1 MKIQLDR
8 VVVTAVEGD
17 IPEACPRCGADFT
30 GGDALEEQQLCF
42 GSQACAIVGDVVDNH
57 GESESGDCA
66 YVTGFRCS
74 NCREEVV
81 SEPIEEHVI
90 GQGDALAVVE
100 PEAAATAPGAPVMAS
115 YRVTW
120 SIDVDAED
128 DVTAAREAQRYQR
141 KPGAEVG
148 VFEVTDKEG
157 RTVTID
163 LDAHTVEERASRMEA
178 RAGAAV
184 NATSCDHCAGR
195 TADLQTGACSL
206 GDPCQLC
213 PGCRADSHDGRREL
227 RTKRLRI
234 ENLRA
239 IEGEA
244 SILGTVYVFGV
255 LHHAWFVRVEEQDG
269 DQVAVDDPHGRLEEF
284 QQLDVDR
291 GAMQTVDVPGYPGEY
306 VLVIYPAGQ

>member
-1 MKIQLDR
+1 MKIQLDK
-8 VVVTAVEGD
+8 VVVTAVEVD
-17 IPEACPRCGADFT
+17 IPEVCPRCGADFSD
-30 GGDALEEQQLCF
+30 GYALEEQQLCF
-42 GSQACAIVGDVVDNH
+42 GSQACAIVGDVVDDH

-66 YVTGFRCS
+66 YVTGFRRS
-74 NCREEVV
+74 NCREEIV
-81 SEPIEEHVI
+81 SERLEEHLT
-90 GQGDALAVVE
+90 GEGDAQAA
-100 PEAAATAPGAPVMAS
+100 PAAPPAAAAPVMAS

-120 SIDVDAED
+120 TIDVDAAD

-157 RTVTID
+157 WTVTID
-163 LDAHTVEERASRMEA
+163 LDAHTVEERAARMEA

-184 NATSCDHCAGR
+184 NSTSCDHCAGP
-195 TADLQTGACSL
+195 TTDLQAGACSL

-213 PGCRADSHDGRREL
+213 PECRADSHDGRRQL

-234 ENLRA
+234 ESLRA

-269 DQVAVDDPHGRLEEF
+269 EQVAVDDPHSRLEEF
-284 QQLDVDR
+284 QQLDADR
-291 GAMQTVDVPGYPGEY
+291 GAMQTVAVPGYPGEY
-306 VLVIYPAGQ
+306 VVVIYPAGQ

>member
-1 MKIQLDR
+1 
-8 VVVTAVEGD
+8 
-17 IPEACPRCGADFT
+17 
-30 GGDALEEQQLCF
+30 
-42 GSQACAIVGDVVDNH
+42 
-57 GESESGDCA
+57 
-66 YVTGFRCS
+66 
-74 NCREEVV
+74 
-81 SEPIEEHVI
+81 
-90 GQGDALAVVE
+90 VE
-100 PEAAATAPGAPVMAS
+100 PEAAATAPGAPG
-115 YRVTW
+115 
-120 SIDVDAED
+120 
-128 DVTAAREAQRYQR
+128 AQ
-141 KPGAEVG
+141 VG
-148 VFEVTDKEG
+148 VFEVTDSEG

-163 LDAHTVEERASRMEA
+163 LDAHAVEERAARMEA

-195 TADLQTGACSL
+195 TIDLQAGTCSL

-213 PGCRADSHDGRREL
+213 PECRADGPDGRREL

-234 ENLRA
+234 ESLRA

-255 LHHAWFVRVEEQDG
+255 LHHAWFVRVEGQDG

-284 QQLDVDR
+284 QQLDADR